1 MRWPNEN
8 GNIQFIEL
16 DDLFNPDFY
25 YNAAKI
31 ISEKIKEREGQP
43 FSKDSNYFRSDLI
56 KLLGS
61 EYYEIKSEA
70 AVPYFRGTGKDWHRD
85 NIKGNLN
92 HYYFSWSGTYGFNNT
107 LADKF
112 IETMLRPETLNL
124 SLIDA
129 LEQGALDFEKD
140 TVYTD
145 PNGNTWSQKYVVTN
159 YGRDEQVLNVYNR
172 GITTRIPLET
182 IKSWNMDFSI
192 IEGSTKVLDTCNSDY
207 ISEEFLNGTVR
218 VLPYCM
224 AVRHDNFIDALHTL
238 ANEVGKCK
246 PITESARD
254 VIKEILVK
262 EASSMF
268 ENKNKPSYYNFGE
281 TVQSISDPFNTIFR
295 TVCYNDWN
303 EYLRKTMDVEAIFTE
318 DKRLIFKVSRN
329 EQAEK

>member
-25 YNAAKI
+25 YNAAKT

-43 FSKDSNYFRSDLI
+43 FSKDSSFRSDLI

-92 HYYFSWSGTYGFNNT
+92 HYYFSWSGTYGFNT
-107 LADKF
+107 SLADKF
-112 IETMLRPETLNL
+112 MQAMLRPETLHL

-140 TVYTD
+140 AVYTD
-145 PNGNTWSQKYVVTN
+145 ANGNSWSQKYVVTN
-159 YGRDEQVLNVYNR
+159 YGRDEQALNVYNR

-192 IEGSTKVLDTCNSDY
+192 IQGSTKVLDTCNPDY
-207 ISEEFLNGTVR
+207 ISEEFLNGTIR

-254 VIKEILVK
+254 VIKEILAK
-262 EASSMF
+262 EASSIF
-268 ENKNKPSYYNFGE
+268 RNKNRSSYYHFGD
-281 TVQSISDPFNTIFR
+281 TVDSISSPFNIIFR

-303 EYLRKTMDVEAIFTE
+303 EHLRETMDVEAIFTE
-318 DKRLIFKVSRN
+318 DKRLVFKVSRN